1 MTDERYRG
9 IVCVRYVSLSYE
21 GHVASKWFI
30 PFAFRTVNVYI
41 YMRFSSNIK
50 FHCRDATVR
59 KFEISYREK
68 FITAVVGISLC
79 YCLLIK
85 TPHLRMRPNYRN

>member
-30 PFAFRTVNVYI
+30 PFAFRTVNVCIYIYIYI

-68 FITAVVGISLC
+68 FITAVVGIFRYATVC
-79 YCLLIK
+79 
-85 TPHLRMRPNYRN
+85 